1 MDLSGIDGKIP
12 TKRNI
17 GRTVLNM
24 DILMI
29 VMMMMTMETVML
41 LVMLAMIRR
50 KKKLLAGLRE
60 KEPNVE
66 NNNTLHRGGVLYT

>member
-29 VMMMMTMETVML
+29 VMMMMIIDDFNV
-41 LVMLAMIRR
+41 ASNASHD
-50 KKKLLAGLRE
+50 KKKE
-60 KEPNVE
+60 K
-66 NNNTLHRGGVLYT
+66 TLSRTSRKGTER